1 MRRQTRDGGLLLQG
15 FMLFSAKGR
24 LAVAWKKVQR
34 RQMSARLT
42 VWTTQYL
49 RRRCGKCRHPW
60 LEKPQP
66 KSERVFADENKIDE
80 LKHGELVEK
89 DASHNRHDEV
99 AQLRHDQHQILDAQ
113 NLGADYAAN
122 SDGWNPKRKDVIS
135 LCSFVDNCHQ

>member
-1 MRRQTRDGGLLLQG
+1 MTTPDVTQDSEESGDEEDEEDLENVPGSCRNIRTR
-15 FMLFSAKGR
+15 FENS
-24 LAVAWKKVQR
+24 VQR
-34 RQMSARLT
+34 RQMSARLS

-49 RRRCGKCRHPW
+49 RRCCGKCRHPW

-122 SDGWNPKRKDVIS
+122 SDGWNPKKKR
-135 LCSFVDNCHQ
+135 CH